1 MKALKLSVMLWAW
14 LSGVMLWAQSIP
26 STTLLVLA
34 KRDQSLGIVDPATLK
49 VIVAIPAGP
58 DPHEV
63 VAAADGKLA
72 FISNYGGGAY
82 NTITVVDLLAQKP
95 LTRVDLGALRGPHG
109 LAYAGGKLYFTAEVN
124 KVIGRYDPVAQTVD
138 WVLGTGQNRTHMI
151 AVSKS
156 LDHIFTS
163 NVNSGTISIIEKTSS
178 PGGGFPAPPSAQ
190 VAGGGPGGSDWDET
204 VISTGRGTEG
214 FDVSPDQKEL
224 WSAAAQDGT
233 VSIIDLATRKLVK
246 TLQASVKGANRLKF
260 TPDGRYVLVSTLF
273 GGGDLVVFDSS
284 SRREL
289 KRIRLGHGAAGILVP
304 PGGGHAYVAC
314 SPDDYVAV
322 IDLKTLEVV
331 GHIDTGREPDGL
343 AWVARQ

>member
-1 MKALKLSVMLWAW
+1 MKALKLSVMLLAC
-14 LSGVMLWAQSIP
+14 LSGVTLWAQSAP
-26 STTLLVLA
+26 STALLVLA
-34 KRDQSLGIVDPATLK
+34 KRDQSLEIIDPATLK
-49 VIVAIPAGP
+49 VVVAIPAGP

-124 KVIGRYDPVAQTVD
+124 KVIGRYDPVAQTID

-151 AVSKS
+151 VVSKS

-178 PGGGFPAPPSAQ
+178 PAGAPQSGR
-190 VAGGGPGGSDWDET
+190 VGGGGPGGSDWDET
-204 VISTGRGTEG
+204 VIETGRGTEG
-214 FDVSPDQKEL
+214 FDVSPDGKEL
-224 WSAAAQDGT
+224 WSADAQEGT
-233 VSIIDLATRKLVK
+233 VSIIDLATRKVVR
-246 TLQASVKGANRLKF
+246 TLQASLKGANRLKF
-260 TPDGRYVLVSTLF
+260 TPDGRFVLVSTLF
-273 GGGDLVVFDSS
+273 GGGDLAVFDTS

-289 KRIRLGHGAAGILVP
+289 KRVKLGHGAAGILVP
-304 PGGGHAYVAC
+304 PQGTHAYVAC

>member
-1 MKALKLSVMLWAW
+1 MKALQLSVVWLAC
-14 LSGVMLWAQSIP
+14 LSGVTLWAQSTL
-26 STTLLVLA
+26 SKALLVLA
-34 KRDQSLGIVDPATLK
+34 KQDQALEIVDPVTLK
-49 VIVAIPAGP
+49 VMVAIPAGP

-63 VAAADGKLA
+63 VAAPDGKLA
-72 FISNYGGGAY
+72 FVSNYGGGAY

-124 KVIGRYDPVAQTVD
+124 KVIGRYDPVTQTID

-151 AVSKS
+151 VVSKN

-178 PGGGFPAPPSAQ
+178 GGFSADRTGG
-190 VAGGGPGGSDWDET
+190 AGPEKSDWDET
-204 VISTGRGTEG
+204 VIQTGRGTEG
-214 FDVSPDQKEL
+214 FDVSPDEKEL
-224 WSAAAQDGT
+224 WSADAQDGT
-233 VSIIDLATRKLVK
+233 VSIIDLATKKVVR
-246 TLQASVKGANRLKF
+246 TLQANVKGANRLKF
-260 TPDGRYVLVSTLF
+260 TPDGRFVLVSTLF
-273 GGGDLVVFDSS
+273 GGGDLAVFDTS

-289 KRIRLGHGAAGILVP
+289 KRVKVGRGAAGILLSP
-304 PGGGHAYVAC
+304 EGTRAYVAC
-314 SPDDYVAV
+314 SPDNYVAV

-331 GHIDTGREPDGL
+331 GHIDTRRQPDGL